1 MQLERGLTHMGMR
14 VYDRIS
20 VVRYNKDY
28 ILPALNEAGKTYT
41 ATLETG
47 FDMYY

>member
-20 VVRYNKDY
+20 VVRYNREY
-28 ILPALNEAGKTYT
+28 ILPALYAGGKAYVER
-41 ATLETG
+41 LETG

>member
-1 MQLERGLTHMGMR
+1 MGMR
-14 VYDRIS
+14 VYDRIP

-28 ILPALNEAGKTYT
+28 ILPMLENAGATY
-41 ATLETG
+41 AKTLETG